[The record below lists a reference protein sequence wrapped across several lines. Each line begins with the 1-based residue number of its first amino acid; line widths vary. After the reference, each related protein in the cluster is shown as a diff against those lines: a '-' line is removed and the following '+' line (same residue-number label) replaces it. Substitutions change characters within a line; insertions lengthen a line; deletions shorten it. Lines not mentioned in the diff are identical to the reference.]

1 MDEPYHHTPY
11 PKPVRPVVMPGSEK
25 YFQYQTLVHV
35 VHGVTIGYRLTLKGV
50 PDVETMPSTR
60 DESLPE
66 YSIGVTL
73 GDHEVVLTVD
83 EWGGRGE
90 ELDTWLRDWIGRVTL
105 YRYLDAERDMPVAV
119 LLGLSRELGI
129 GADVLMTRAEK
140 RAGWDPQGASDSE

>member
-50 PDVETMPSTR
+50 PDVETMPSSR

-66 YSIGVTL
+66 YSIRVTL

-90 ELDTWLRDWIGRVTL
+90 ELDTWLRDWIVERV
-105 YRYLDAERDMPVAV
+105 
-119 LLGLSRELGI
+119 SW
-129 GADVLMTRAEK
+129 TRAGVASGRSRK
-140 RAGWDPQGASDSE
+140 DPGWLRVLREQAPWR